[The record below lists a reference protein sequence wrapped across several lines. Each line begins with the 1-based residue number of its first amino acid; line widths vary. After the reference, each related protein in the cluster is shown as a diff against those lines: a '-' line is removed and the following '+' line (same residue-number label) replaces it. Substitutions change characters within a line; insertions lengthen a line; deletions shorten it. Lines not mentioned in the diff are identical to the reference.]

1 MEGNGMS
8 RAAKKRAMKRQKQQ
22 HSKTKQND
30 NATVEEEISTP
41 LSDEATESKD
51 VILKRRLPMEDAEH
65 QGDNHVKPMKKKSTT
80 EKKMKKK
87 RKASVGDS
95 DDEQETADASKS
107 VSNQIERDVD
117 KILAQLTPR
126 QLLFPSD
133 EVTELDQNEMAEG
146 GLPDPKTLARD
157 ITAEKK
163 ARCVF
168 NSILSS
174 ANKTADEFY
183 NEYWEKK
190 PIVISLDNET
200 DKDVQERH
208 RCRFD
213 GFLSMKEIR
222 KLLKTHALRYGQDLN
237 VTRYEEQN
245 DGVKRRIT
253 LDLLP
258 PNIGSVEGGDTVEYV
273 VADAKDVWSNF
284 QSGCTVRLLCPQKHV
299 DPVHS
304 LLSTLE
310 LEFGCMI
317 GANAYLTPGRNSQGF
332 APHYDDI
339 EAFILQLEGYKHWR
353 VYPPFN
359 KLESLPRVSS
369 RDYTDK
375 EMEDV
380 EPVLD
385 VVLGPGDVLYMPRGW
400 IHQAHTPSTSVANEK
415 DGHSLHLTISA
426 MQTWAWG
433 DLLDMVM
440 PEALEAAAAS
450 DTTTSLR
457 EGLPRNF
464 LSYMGAVHD
473 ITSTDDILPNP
484 LDQTNNTTHEDS
496 ESEDEEEAL
505 KNEKIRKL
513 RESFKAEAKKR
524 IMRVCKEVS

>member
-1 MEGNGMS
+1 
-8 RAAKKRAMKRQKQQ
+8 
-22 HSKTKQND
+22 
-30 NATVEEEISTP
+30 
-41 LSDEATESKD
+41 
-51 VILKRRLPMEDAEH
+51 
-65 QGDNHVKPMKKKSTT
+65 
-80 EKKMKKK
+80 
-87 RKASVGDS
+87 
-95 DDEQETADASKS
+95 
-107 VSNQIERDVD
+107 
-117 KILAQLTPR
+117 
-126 QLLFPSD
+126 
-133 EVTELDQNEMAEG
+133 
-146 GLPDPKTLARD
+146 
-157 ITAEKK
+157 
-163 ARCVF
+163 
-168 NSILSS
+168 
-174 ANKTADEFY
+174 
-183 NEYWEKK
+183 
-190 PIVISLDNET
+190 
-200 DKDVQERH
+200 
-208 RCRFD
+208 
-213 GFLSMKEIR
+213 MKEIR

-245 DGVKRRIT
+245 DGVKRRVT

-258 PNIGSVEGGDTVEYV
+258 PNIGSVEEGDTVEYV

-359 KLESLPRVSS
+359 KLETLPRVSS

-380 EPVLD
+380 EPVFD

-400 IHQAHTPSTSVANEK
+400 IHQAHTPSTSVANEQ

-433 DLLDMVM
+433 DLLEMVM

-473 ITSTDDILPNP
+473 ITSNDDILPNP
-484 LDQTNNTTHEDS
+484 LNQANNATDENS

-505 KNEKIRKL
+505 KNKKIRKL